1 VLSTVTSRPAADRI
15 ICDAGFKAAGKG
27 APDPELVGIAIP
39 HSVRFSAEHG
49 VITLSQEVPQP
60 RVGDTIEFVP
70 GYSDAVIFL
79 HDYLYGVR
87 DGFVETVWPIIGR
100 GKLQ

>member
-1 VLSTVTSRPAADRI
+1 
-15 ICDAGFKAAGKG
+15 
-27 APDPELVGIAIP
+27 
-39 HSVRFSAEHG
+39 
-49 VITLSQEVPQP
+49 LSQDVLQP

-79 HDYLYGVR
+79 HDYLYAVR

>member
-1 VLSTVTSRPAADRI
+1 
-15 ICDAGFKAAGKG
+15 
-27 APDPELVGIAIP
+27 VGIAIP